1 MLPPDFH
8 QSRQY
13 PVLVYVYG
21 GPYSQQVADRS
32 LLSSLSLVYL
42 CSNLSLIVAKVDGR
56 GTGFRGDN
64 FKYAVYKNLGHF
76 ETIDQIRA
84 GRYLQSMGFVDGSR
98 LAIYGSSYGGYMAGM
113 VGSSGS
119 GVFSTAIS
127 QSPVTTW
134 YYYDSAYTERYMDLP
149 QNNRQAYEES
159 SVLYRAGNLSDVDYL
174 LIHGTGD
181 DNVHF
186 QNTAQLV
193 QALTE
198 KEVQFRVQFYTDKA
212 HSLSGQPTRYHLY
225 ELIRD
230 FLAESFDLR
239 TT

>member
-1 MLPPDFH
+1 
-8 QSRQY
+8 
-13 PVLVYVYG
+13 
-21 GPYSQQVADRS
+21 
-32 LLSSLSLVYL
+32 
-42 CSNLSLIVAKVDGR
+42 
-56 GTGFRGDN
+56 
-64 FKYAVYKNLGHF
+64 
-76 ETIDQIRA
+76 
-84 GRYLQSMGFVDGSR
+84 
-98 LAIYGSSYGGYMAGM
+98 MAGM